1 LLCLKISLL
10 KNRDAPGRHLYQT
23 IGVLLCDD
31 KKNFCRII
39 EIQAK
44 ALIAHEAAPHVRWQ
58 KSKSCSS
65 LQCTGKMK
73 TMLKKNFREPQ
84 RISIS
89 GVQEKLSLVLE
100 KIYLACRKKGNREL
114 LF

>member
-1 LLCLKISLL
+1 
-10 KNRDAPGRHLYQT
+10 
-23 IGVLLCDD
+23 
-31 KKNFCRII
+31 
-39 EIQAK
+39 
-44 ALIAHEAAPHVRWQ
+44 
-58 KSKSCSS
+58 
-65 LQCTGKMK
+65 MK